1 MQINNIKTDFSFKA
15 HFITF
20 ISQALRTIL
29 IDFYEYIT
37 DDGNFISFS
46 KYIIL
51 EQFHDLNVIP
61 LKLINYINY
70 CWHLY
75 NKVERTD
82 DYIYIISKLDKI
94 KFTGKFKHNY
104 CLFDL
109 IWNFSLKALIYILGR
124 IDIETIEK
132 KDFKIRPGGAK
143 APRKRVYC
151 ASAGSRPVRRGN
163 IDRRRRVYPA
173 LPAGRQRSKADGRAA
188 DCVAPRRGNSNR

>member
-1 MQINNIKTDFSFKA
+1 MQINNIKTDFSFKS

-37 DDGNFISFS
+37 DDGNFISFP
-46 KYIIL
+46 KFLIL

-75 NKVERTD
+75 NKVGRTD
-82 DYIYIISKLDKI
+82 DYIYIISKLDKM

-124 IDIETIEK
+124 IDIETIER
-132 KDFKIRPGGAK
+132 KDFFI
-143 APRKRVYC
+143 KRINDMLD
-151 ASAGSRPVRRGN
+151 SF
-163 IDRRRRVYPA
+163 
-173 LPAGRQRSKADGRAA
+173 
-188 DCVAPRRGNSNR
+188 SNFDEGDIEKFENENCCFECELEKEKQFNYNDKEDFIKVKYLKTRY